1 MTPWNVV
8 AAVALERNTDGQTR
22 YAIETAASLPANLTV
37 LYVGPDRIFARRMFQ
52 VGGGSCEA
60 LLEKNPAQSIVRYAH
75 AVEADL
81 ILLTDDHFGVPR
93 RFWKPTVAQAVMRL
107 SPKPVMAA
115 GHCLHEEI
123 TGEPL
128 ARAWPYRVILCPLA
142 LDSSD
147 RTVMDHA
154 AVVARKWD
162 AELVL
167 LGVVPKIDD
176 GLLAEMRP
184 ASLRPLCEQQA
195 ASRLQFLASRLSV
208 PNRTVVRTGSAE
220 KAIEEVSRECE
231 ADLLIAARAFP
242 HGSGA
247 FRPDL
252 NSLRRKLHCPVLSVV
267 EGSPLPRPSDAP
279 WFEAGAL
286 EDAYVLKR

>member
-1 MTPWNVV
+1 MTRWNVV
-8 AAVALERNTDGQTR
+8 AAVGLEENTDGQTR

-37 LYVGPDRIFARRMFQ
+37 LYVGPDRIFARRMSP
-52 VGGGSCEA
+52 GGGSSCEA
-60 LLEKNPAQSIVRYAH
+60 LLEKDPAQSIVRYAH

-81 ILLTDDHFGVPR
+81 VLLTDDHFGVRR
-93 RFWKPTVAQAVMRL
+93 RFWKPTVAQQVMRL

-115 GHCLHEEI
+115 GHCLHDGIIE
-123 TGEPL
+123 EPL

-154 AVVARKWD
+154 AALARKWD

-167 LGVVPKIDD
+167 LGVVPEIDD

-184 ASLRPLCEQQA
+184 PSARLLCPERA
-195 ASRLQFLASRLSV
+195 ARRLQFLASRLEV
-208 PNRTVVRTGSAE
+208 PNRTFVRIGSPE
-220 KAIEEVSRECE
+220 KAIAALSRECE
-231 ADLLIAARAFP
+231 ADLVIGVRAFP
-242 HGSGA
+242 HGTGS

-252 NSLRRKLHCPVLSVV
+252 SPLRRKLHCPVLTVV
-267 EGSPLPRPSDAP
+267 EGSPLPRPADTPWLEATAP
-279 WFEAGAL
+279 VE
-286 EDAYVLKR
+286 AYVLKR